1 MKKRKKTTSRFKDYW
16 PLTAPKKKKS
26 RNGKSPVK
34 GKPKA
39 AKPAVQPKE
48 QKPMPDKKSDNAKSS
63 GPADDPEA
71 AKKEAYE
78 KIRKIEEDATVKA
91 YEEGVKQGNPPAKP
105 ASVAVAEAAEATKEL
120 SEKDEKKK

>member
-1 MKKRKKTTSRFKDYW
+1 
-16 PLTAPKKKKS
+16 
-26 RNGKSPVK
+26 
-34 GKPKA
+34 
-39 AKPAVQPKE
+39 
-48 QKPMPDKKSDNAKSS
+48 MPDKKSDNAKSS

-78 KIRKIEEDATVKA
+78 KIRQIDEDATVKA

-120 SEKDEKKK
+120 SGKSEKDEKKK